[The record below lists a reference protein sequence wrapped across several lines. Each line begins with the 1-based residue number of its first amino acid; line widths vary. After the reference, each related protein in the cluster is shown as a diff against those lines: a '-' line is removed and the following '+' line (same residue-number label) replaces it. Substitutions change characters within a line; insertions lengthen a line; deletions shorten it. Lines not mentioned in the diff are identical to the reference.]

1 MSSAVARLQEVSIKP
16 ADAYLHQGQ
25 VVAFATPTVVT
36 TVLGSCVSVCLWDE
50 LSGVGG
56 VNHFLLP
63 EPAPGQAPSARYAA
77 FAFEQLL
84 ARLVALKARPD
95 RLQAKLF
102 GGATL
107 AKTPDA
113 TSLGLRNAEI
123 ARQLL
128 EEHRIP
134 VIAEDSGGGC
144 GRKLRFETHTGT
156 AWVRFLGESS

>member
-1 MSSAVARLQEVSIKP
+1 VTSAVGHLQQVSVK
-16 ADAYLHQGQ
+16 AAEAYLHQGQ
-25 VVAFATPTVVT
+25 VVAFEAPTVVT

-50 LSGVGG
+50 AAGIGG
-56 VNHFLLP
+56 MNHFLLP

-77 FAFEQLL
+77 AAFEQLL
-84 ARLVALKARPD
+84 ARLAALRARPD
-95 RLQAKLF
+95 RLQAKIF

-123 ARQLL
+123 ARRLI

-134 VIAEDSGGGC
+134 LVAEDTGGSC

-156 AWVRFLGESS
+156 AWVRFLGEHS

>member
-1 MSSAVARLQEVSIKP
+1 MTSAVARPQQVSVKP
-16 ADAYLHQGQ
+16 AEAYLHQGQ

-50 LSGVGG
+50 VSGVGG
-56 VNHFLLP
+56 MNHFLLP

-77 FAFEQLL
+77 DAFEQLL
-84 ARLVALKARPD
+84 ARLAALRARPD
-95 RLQAKLF
+95 RLQAKIF

-123 ARQLL
+123 ARRLL
-128 EEHRIP
+128 EERRIP
-134 VIAEDSGGGC
+134 VIAEDTGGSC
-144 GRKLRFETHTGT
+144 GRKLRFETHAGT
-156 AWVRFLGESS
+156 AWVRFLGENS